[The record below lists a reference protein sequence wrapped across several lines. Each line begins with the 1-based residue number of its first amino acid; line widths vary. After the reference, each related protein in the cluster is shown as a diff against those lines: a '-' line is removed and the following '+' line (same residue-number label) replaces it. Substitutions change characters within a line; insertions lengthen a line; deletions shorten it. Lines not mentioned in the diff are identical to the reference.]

1 MASTYS
7 TSLKLE
13 LIGNGD
19 QSGTWGTTTNNN
31 LGTLLEQAI
40 TGVQAITMANTDY
53 TLTNFNGAADE
64 ARNAVLVIGGTNS
77 ATRNIIAPSVEK
89 VYVIKNATVGGYAV
103 TIKTSAG
110 TGISIPNG
118 TTATVYCDSSEFY
131 YITYGSAST
140 NTANTLVLRDGSG
153 NFAAGAITA
162 TTFSG
167 QLSGTIS
174 SATTA
179 TTQAPGDNTTK
190 VATTAFVTNVAGSL
204 GTMSTQNA
212 NNVNITGGSITGI
225 TDLAVADGGTGSSTL
240 SANAVLLGNGTSALQ
255 TVAPG
260 TANNVLVSNGT
271 TWASSS
277 FGLGY
282 GQTWQNVTRT
292 AGTTYTNS
300 TGKPICLVITTVF
313 TVRAFGLISVTF
325 SNGVSVGVLGESYST
340 VGQQASGSIIIP
352 VGETYNI
359 TNGTGSAYTAQELR

>member
-64 ARNAVLVIGGTNS
+64 ARNAVLVVGGTNS
-77 ATRNIIAPSVEK
+77 AIRNIIAPSVEK

-110 TGISIPNG
+110 TGVSIANG

-131 YITYGSAST
+131 YVTYGSAST
-140 NTANTLVLRDGSG
+140 NTANSVVLRDGSG
-153 NFAAGAITA
+153 NFAANVITA

-167 QLSGTIS
+167 QLSGTIT

-179 TTQAPGDNTTK
+179 TTQSPGDNSTK
-190 VATTAFVTNVAGSL
+190 VATTAFVSNVAGSL

-240 SANAVLLGNGTSALQ
+240 TANAVLLGNGTSAVQ

-260 TANNVLVSNGT
+260 TSGNVLTSNGT
-271 TWASSS
+271 TWQSTAAAG
-277 FGLGY
+277 GLGI
-282 GQTWQNVTRT
+282 GQTWQDVTGSRA

-300 TGKPICLVITTVF
+300 TGKPIQLLITTYKIGSSAATTFYVAGVAIAF
-313 TVRAFGLISVTF
+313 TDA
-325 SNGVSVGVLGESYST
+325 VGT
-340 VGQQASGSIIIP
+340 NDVGNWTTTSIIVP
-352 VGETYNI
+352 DSATYSI
-359 TNGTGSAYTAQELR
+359 SGDFQQWAELR